1 MSSGRVAHE
10 RGDCNGDHTC
20 YWCWDEIVEERTANP
35 LPNQEE
41 EVDQEPEEGDD
52 A

>member
-1 MSSGRVAHE
+1 MSSARVAHE

-20 YWCWDEIVEERTANP
+20 YWCWSE
-35 LPNQEE
+35 LEE